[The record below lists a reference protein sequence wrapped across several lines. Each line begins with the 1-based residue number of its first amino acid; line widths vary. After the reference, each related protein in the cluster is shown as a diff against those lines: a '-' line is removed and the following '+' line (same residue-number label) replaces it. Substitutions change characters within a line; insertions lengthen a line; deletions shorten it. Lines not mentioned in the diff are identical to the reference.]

1 MLEIMVLGL
10 FTAAL
15 LLSAVFGVS
24 VLYALI
30 FGYFVFAGYALI
42 KHNSLAEVLKMSF
55 NGVKTVKNVLIV
67 FMLIGM
73 LTALWRA
80 AGTIPFLVVCT
91 SGLIVPSAFIL
102 FIFLLNCFVSVLT
115 GTSLGTAATSGVISM
130 AMAAAAG
137 VNPVYAGGAVLS
149 GIYFGDRCSPMSTS
163 ALLVSELTGTDI
175 FDNIR
180 NMIRTSVVPFIAV
193 CAIYLTLGMNG
204 SGASPDGGLLTL
216 LKESFNLH
224 WLAALPAGIVIIL
237 SLFRVRVKKTMII
250 SILMA
255 GIISIVLQGV
265 TLPELFSFLFTGY
278 RIEEPGLAAMMNGG
292 GLLSMVK
299 VSAIICI
306 SSSYSGIFEKTGIL
320 QGVKQ
325 RIGRLGQKITPY
337 GGELV
342 TSLVA
347 SMAACNQTLGI
358 ILTYQLCKDMVYDR
372 RKMALYLENTAV
384 IVAPLV
390 PWSVACAAPM
400 AAISAVNVGGC
411 ILFAF
416 YIYLLPA
423 WNLFRNRKRREGS
436 VYGNRKTV

>member
-1 MLEIMVLGL
+1 MLEVTVLGI
-10 FTAAL
+10 FVAAL
-15 LLSAVFGVS
+15 LLSAVFEVS

-42 KHNSLAEVLKMSF
+42 KHNTAAEVIKMSL
-55 NGVKTVKNVLIV
+55 NGVKTVKNILIV

-91 SGLIVPSAFIL
+91 SSLIVPSAFIL

-130 AMAAAAG
+130 AMATAAG
-137 VNPVYAGGAVLS
+137 VNPVYAGGAILS

-175 FDNIR
+175 FENIK
-180 NMIRTSVVPFIAV
+180 NMIRTSLVPFAAV
-193 CAIYLTLGMNG
+193 CVIYLLLGMND
-204 SGASPDGGLLTL
+204 SSASPDAGLLGL
-216 LKESFNLH
+216 LRESFNLH
-224 WLAALPAGIVIIL
+224 WLTALPAGIVIVL
-237 SLFRVRVKKTMII
+237 SLCRVNVKKTMII
-250 SILMA
+250 STLTA
-255 GIISIVLQGV
+255 GIISIFLQGV
-265 TLPELFSFLFTGY
+265 NPRELFAFLLSGY
-278 RIEEPGLAAMMNGG
+278 RTGEPGLESMMNGG
-292 GLLSMVK
+292 GLLSMVR

-320 QGVKQ
+320 QGIKQ
-325 RIGRLGQKITPY
+325 KIGRLGRKITPY
-337 GGELV
+337 GGQLF
-342 TSLVA
+342 TSLFA

-358 ILTYQLCKDMVYDR
+358 ILTYQLCKDMVRDR
-372 RKMALYLENTAV
+372 SEMALYLENTAV

-400 AAISAVNVGGC
+400 AAISAENVIGC

-416 YIYLLPA
+416 YLYLLPA
-423 WNLFRNRKRREGS
+423 WNLIRNSRKREEN
-436 VYGNRKTV
+436 VYGNS

>member
-1 MLEIMVLGL
+1 MLEITVLGI
-10 FTAAL
+10 FAAAL
-15 LLSAVFGVS
+15 LLSAAFDVS

-42 KHNSLAEVLKMSF
+42 KHNTVPEILKMSF

-91 SGLIVPSAFIL
+91 SGLVVPSAFIL

-130 AMAAAAG
+130 AMATAAG
-137 VNPVYAGGAVLS
+137 VNPVYAGGAILS

-175 FDNIR
+175 FDNIK
-180 NMIRTSVVPFIAV
+180 NMIRTSLVPFAAV
-193 CAIYLTLGMNG
+193 CVIYLALGMNG
-204 SGASPDGGLLTL
+204 SGVSPDAGLLTL
-216 LKESFNLH
+216 LKQSFNLH
-224 WLAALPAGIVIIL
+224 WFAALPAGIVIIL
-237 SLFRVRVKKTMII
+237 SLCRVNVKKTMMI
-250 SILMA
+250 SILTA
-255 GIISIVLQGV
+255 GIISIFLQGV
-265 TLPELFSFLFTGY
+265 KIPELFRFLFTGY
-278 RIEEPGLAAMMNGG
+278 RTGEPGLEAMMNGG
-292 GLLSMVK
+292 GLLSMVR

-306 SSSYSGIFEKTGIL
+306 SSSYSDIFEKTGIL
-320 QGVKQ
+320 QGIKQ
-325 RIGRLGQKITPY
+325 RISRLGEKITPY
-337 GGELV
+337 GGQLA
-342 TSLVA
+342 TSLLA

-358 ILTYQLCKDMVYDR
+358 ILTYQLCKDMIRDR
-372 RKMALYLENTAV
+372 REMALYLENTAV
-384 IVAPLV
+384 IVAPLI

-400 AAISAVNVGGC
+400 AAISASNVGAC

-423 WNLFRNRKRREGS
+423 WNLFRNRKRREEK
-436 VYGNRKTV
+436 VNGNRKTV